1 MNKSMKKLLFLLLLF
16 SASVTL
22 HAQHAVY
29 LMENF
34 SDASMYFSNGT
45 YADAKA
51 NYELTTGQIQ
61 YLQNGELMEIPED
74 NNITRI
80 EFKDGRK
87 FFQRIPNKFFEQVQV
102 DNGNVLVY
110 WKTKQVNVGNV
121 GAYGT
126 TTQAS
131 SVAVRIS
138 TLPGGG
144 TMVGDV
150 EHPVYQKD
158 VYRESCDN
166 IYLVTLGK
174 REHRIQTLKSLYKA
188 CGAKQEEVK
197 KFVSEHKLTMSTAE
211 DALKI
216 INYAMGLL
224 K

>member
-1 MNKSMKKLLFLLLLF
+1 MKKLLFLLLIF
-16 SASVTL
+16 SVSVRL
-22 HAQHAVY
+22 NAQHAVY
-29 LMENF
+29 LMEKF

-45 YADAKA
+45 YADATA

-61 YLQNGELMEIPED
+61 YMQNGELMEIPED

-87 FFQRIPNKFFEQVQV
+87 FYQRIPNKFFEQVKV

-144 TMVGDV
+144 SLMGDP
-150 EHPVYQKD
+150 ENPVYQKD

-166 IYLVTLGK
+166 IYLVTLGQ
-174 REHRIQTLKSLYKA
+174 REHRVQTMKSLYKA
-188 CGAKQEEVK
+188 CGAKQEAVK
-197 KFVSEHKLTMSTAE
+197 KFVSDNKLTMSTAE
-211 DALKI
+211 DALKA
-216 INYAMGLL
+216 INYAMGLF